1 MNSRFAAGVDRLRAP
16 PGSQIDLHQL
26 TLRDCIQAT
35 FMAAPSRLTLDP
47 IAGDEAQTLP
57 GLFLRRCER
66 TPEGEAYRQYDA
78 ASAQWKSHAWRDMR
92 SLAARWQVAL
102 AAEQLAPGER
112 VAVLLQNSVEWVC
125 CDQAAQS
132 LGLVVV
138 PLYTTDNPE
147 SIAYIL
153 GDCGARLLLVG
164 EIAQWRALAP
174 LRAGFAQL
182 GRVLCVN
189 RAASASGGTDPE
201 LTFVADW
208 LPGNAG
214 ALPVR
219 AADPD
224 ALATIVYTS
233 GTTGRPKGVMLS
245 HRNILSNAEAVL
257 KLVPG
262 YREDLYLSFLPL
274 SHTFERTVGY
284 YLPIMTGSTVAF
296 ARSVQDLPQDL
307 LAIRPTMLVSV
318 PRIYERVYAKL
329 QQGLQEKG
337 ALAQALFRRAVDIG
351 WRRFE
356 AAQRRGT
363 PPGVIARALW
373 PLLRRLV
380 ADKLLARLGGRLR
393 IAVSGGAPLS
403 PALSRCFIGLGL
415 PILQGYGLTET
426 SPIVTANTLTDNVP
440 ESVGVALPGVRLK
453 LGDRDELLVKGP
465 NLMLGYW
472 NAPEKTR
479 EVIDAEGWLHT
490 GDVARIDATGRV
502 FIVGRLKEILVMS
515 TGEKV
520 PPGDLELAI
529 TADPLFDQAMVVGE
543 GKPHLAALIVLNP
556 EAWRGLARSLALDPA
571 QPESV
576 AMPAVVRFA
585 LARLEELLRGFPAY
599 ARVRRVW
606 LTLEPW
612 SVENALITPTMK
624 LKRAVLERRFAAEI
638 GKLYAG
644 RDAPA

>member
-1 MNSRFAAGVDRLRAP
+1 MEAP
-16 PGSQIDLHQL
+16 GPQ
-26 TLRDCIQAT
+26 
-35 FMAAPSRLTLDP
+35 TLDL
-47 IAGDEAQTLP
+47 ISAAEARTLP
-57 GLFLRRCER
+57 GLFLARCGR
-66 TPEGEAYRQYDA
+66 TPAGEAYRHYDA
-78 ASAQWKSHAWRDMR
+78 AAAQWKSHAWRDM
-92 SLAARWQVAL
+92 LALVARWRTAL
-102 AAEQLAPGER
+102 AAERLASGER
-112 VAVLLQNSVEWVC
+112 VAVLLPNSVEWVC
-125 CDQAAQS
+125 CDQAALS

-147 SIAYIL
+147 NIAYIL
-153 GDCGARLLLVG
+153 DDCGARLLLVG
-164 EIAQWRALAP
+164 ELGQWRALAP
-174 LRAGFAQL
+174 LRARFPQL
-182 GRVLCVN
+182 GRVVCVN
-189 RAASASGGTDPE
+189 PPAEASDRTDAE
-201 LTFVADW
+201 LVFVADW
-208 LPGNAG
+208 LPGEAG
-214 ALPVR
+214 ALTVR
-219 AADPD
+219 CAGPD

-274 SHTFERTVGY
+274 SHSFERTVGY

-329 QQGLQEKG
+329 QQGLREKG
-337 ALAQALFRRAVDIG
+337 ALARALFRHAVDIG
-351 WRRFE
+351 WQRFE

-363 PPGVIARALW
+363 PPGVVARALW

-380 ADKLLARLGGRLR
+380 ADKLRARLGGRLR
-393 IAVSGGAPLS
+393 IAISGGAPLS
-403 PALSRCFIGLGL
+403 PKLSRCFIGLGL

-426 SPIVTANTLTDNVP
+426 SPIVTANTLEDNVP
-440 ESVGVALPGVRLK
+440 ESVGVALPGVELK
-453 LGDRDELLVKGP
+453 LGERDELLVKGP

-479 EVIDAEGWLHT
+479 AAIDAQGWFHT
-490 GDVARIDATGRV
+490 GDVARIDARGRV

-515 TGEKV
+515 IGEKV

-529 TADPLFDQAMVVGE
+529 CEDPLFDQAMVVGE

-556 EAWRGLARSLALDPA
+556 EAWRDVARSLALDPA
-571 QPESV
+571 QPASL
-576 AMPAVVRFA
+576 AAPAAARFA
-585 LARLEELLRGFPAY
+585 LARVAELLRGFPVY
-599 ARVRRVW
+599 ARVRGVW

-612 SVENALITPTMK
+612 SVENGLITPTMK
-624 LKRAVLERRFAAEI
+624 LKRPVLEQRFAAEI
-638 GKLYAG
+638 AKLYAG
-644 RDAPA
+644 RDTPA